1 MRKILK
7 QIFVSGILI
16 SGVYCVAVSAKSLG
30 KFTFDIDRAV
40 YGNTGYSIEAKDTWT
55 TSTAN
60 GIRYSD
66 GKKVTKSYQI
76 QLNKKGIGGCTK
88 WSPKMS
94 ADGDSHKAD
103 FGKLSKGTYY
113 INVSNADYQSGLVYF
128 HIKGGGHIR
137 Q

>member
-1 MRKILK
+1 MDHINSKWNKIFRWEKSHKKLPNTIK
-7 QIFVSGILI
+7 Q
-16 SGVYCVAVSAKSLG
+16 K
-30 KFTFDIDRAV
+30 
-40 YGNTGYSIEAKDTWT
+40 GNRWLHKMA
-55 TSTAN
+55 
-60 GIRYSD
+60 
-66 GKKVTKSYQI
+66 
-76 QLNKKGIGGCTK
+76 
-88 WSPKMS
+88 PKMS